1 MPADSPSSKSPAT
14 DAKDYKSTVFLPKTA
29 FAMKAGLPQREPEFL
44 ARWAKMDLFTRLRL
58 DGKGRPKFV
67 LHDGPPYANGHI
79 HIGHALNKIL
89 KDVINRS
96 QQMMGKDAPYVPGWD
111 CHGLPIEWA
120 VEQEYRKA
128 GRDKDSVP
136 VLELRAEC
144 RRFAAKWIE
153 VQREEFKRLGIEA
166 DWPHPYTTMAPKAE
180 AGIAAE
186 LLKFLMNGGLYRG
199 FKPVLWSPVE
209 KTALAE
215 AEVEYHDHKSTTV
228 FVRFRVVEGPK
239 VAHGASVVIW
249 TTTPWTLP
257 GNRAVAL
264 APEQMYVRVKVTA
277 VAPEKSLARVGE
289 EFIVA
294 EPLLES
300 VQKETRIAALQ
311 VVARIKGSDLAGT
324 VVAHP
329 WRGKGYD
336 FDVRVLPAG
345 FVDMETGTGFVH
357 IAPGHGMD
365 DFILGQANKVEV
377 PQTVGEDGRFFAH
390 VPLFAG
396 KHVYEVADEVCAALT
411 ESGALLGRGT
421 LTHSYPHS
429 WRSKAPL
436 IFRTTP
442 QWFISMDAN
451 GLRAKALEAI
461 DGVRWVPEQGQNR
474 ISAMIASRPDW
485 VVSRQR
491 SWGVPLAVFV
501 DKKTGK
507 PLQDAD
513 VNARIVAAFEE
524 QGGDAWYARP
534 ASYFLGNKYKP
545 EDYEQSMDTL
555 DVWFDSGSTH
565 AFVLEQN
572 PELQWPASL
581 YLEGSDQHR
590 GWFHTSLLESCGT
603 RGRAPYEAV
612 LTHGFVMD
620 GEGRKMSK
628 SLGNVVAP
636 QEVIKEL
643 GADILRLWVVSSD
656 YSEDLKIDKN
666 ILQAQVDSYRK
677 LRNTLRYVLG
687 SLDGFSESE
696 RIDVAQMPDLDR
708 WVLHR
713 LSEMDA
719 LVRQCCNDFDF
730 HKLFV
735 ELYAFCTNDLSSFY
749 FDVRKDALY
758 CDAKGSARRRATR
771 TVLDAVYSCLT
782 AWLAPVLCFTA
793 EEAWLDRNPGDANS
807 VHLRQFPAIPAS
819 WRDDALAAK
828 WTKLRLLR
836 SVVTGAL
843 EVERREKRIGASL
856 QAHPEVWGVAPFRD
870 ALRGID
876 FAEMCI
882 TSGITLHD
890 GEAPAGQNVFTLQ
903 DVPGVAVNA
912 GGAPGAKCE
921 RCWRVL
927 PEVGRDHS
935 DLCHRCA
942 EAVAVA

>member
-1 MPADSPSSKSPAT
+1 MPS
-14 DAKDYKSTVFLPKTA
+14 DYKSTVFLPKTA
-29 FAMKAGLPQREPEFL
+29 FAMKAGLPEREPGYL
-44 ARWAKMDLFTRLRL
+44 DRWASADLFGRLRAES
-58 DGKGRPKFV
+58 KGRPKFV

-111 CHGLPIEWA
+111 CHGLPIEQE
-120 VEQEYRKA
+120 VEKEYRKA
-128 GRDKDSVP
+128 GRDKDNVP
-136 VLELRAEC
+136 VLEFRAEC
-144 RRFAAKWIE
+144 RRFAAKWID
-153 VQREEFKRLGIEA
+153 VQREEFKRLGVMG
-166 DWPHPYTTMAPKAE
+166 DWANPYTTMSFSAE

-199 FKPVLWSPVE
+199 TKPVMWSPVE
-209 KTALAE
+209 RTALAD
-215 AEVEYHDHKSTTV
+215 AEVEYHDHTSTTV
-228 FVRFRVVEGPK
+228 FVRFPVCKGPQ
-239 VAHGASVVIW
+239 AAQGASVVIW

-257 GNRAVAL
+257 GNRAVAV
-264 APEQMYVRVKVTA
+264 AADKEYVRLRVTA
-277 VAPEKSLARVGE
+277 AGEKSLARLGE
-289 EFIVA
+289 EFFVA

-300 VQKETRIAALQ
+300 VQKATRIAAVD
-311 VVARIKGSDLAGT
+311 VVARMKGSDLAG
-324 VVAHP
+324 VLLAHP

-336 FDVRVLPAG
+336 FDVPLLPAG

-357 IAPGHGMD
+357 IAPGHGED
-365 DFILGQANKVEV
+365 DFVLGQQHNIEV
-377 PQTVGEDGRFFAH
+377 PQTVGEDGRFYDQ

-396 KHVYEVADEVCAALT
+396 KHVYDVADDVCAELDTA
-411 ESGALLGRGT
+411 GALLQRGS
-421 LTHSYPHS
+421 LVHPYPHS
-429 WRSKAPL
+429 WRAKAPL

-442 QWFISMDAN
+442 QWFISMEAN
-451 GLRAKALEAI
+451 DLRKKALQAI
-461 DGVRWVPEQGQNR
+461 GQVRWVPAQGRNR
-474 ISAMIASRPDW
+474 IYAMVASRPAW

-491 SWGVPLAVFV
+491 TWGVPLAVFTHRESG
-501 DKKTGK
+501 D
-507 PLQDAD
+507 PLRDPD
-513 VNARIVAAFEE
+513 VNARIVAAFAKE
-524 QGGDAWYARP
+524 GGDAWWARP
-534 ASYFLGNKYKP
+534 ASYFLGPKYDPAK
-545 EDYEQSMDTL
+545 YAQSMDTL

-565 AFVLEQN
+565 AFVLEHN
-572 PELQWPASL
+572 PQLGWPAAL

-603 RGRAPYEAV
+603 RGRAPYQAV

-636 QEVIKEL
+636 KDVVAQL

-666 ILQAQVDSYRK
+666 ILQGQVDSYRK
-677 LRNTLRYVLG
+677 LRNTMRYVLG
-687 SLDGFSESE
+687 SLDGFAESE
-696 RIDVAQMPDLDR
+696 RVEAKAMPELER

-730 HKLFV
+730 HRLFV
-735 ELYAFCTNDLSSFY
+735 ELHAFCTNDLSSFY
-749 FDVRKDALY
+749 FDVRKDTLY
-758 CDAKGSARRRATR
+758 CDPPSSPRRRAAR
-771 TVLDAVYSCLT
+771 TTLDLIHSCLT

-793 EEAWLDRNPGDANS
+793 EEAWLERHPGDAES
-807 VHLRQFPAIPAS
+807 VHLRQFPSIPSA
-819 WRDDALAAK
+819 WRDDALKAR
-828 WTKLRLLR
+828 WDSLR
-836 SVVTGAL
+836 VVRRAVTAAL

-856 QAHPEVWGVAPFRD
+856 QAAPQVWGVAAYRD

-876 FAEMCI
+876 FAEVCI

-890 GEAPAGQNVFTLQ
+890 AAP
-903 DVPGVAVNA
+903 PHGVATFTDLEIVDVA
-912 GGAPGAKCE
+912 VRADRADGAKCE

-927 PEVGRDHS
+927 PEVGRDHP

-942 EAVAVA
+942 DVVAAAPV